1 VEKPRDAQDEVARGP
16 MGCSN
21 PLFRVSMKARR
32 AGLWVLFFAGVAS
45 LRLAWA
51 EETREKATPEID
63 LGQMAREYAPLVVM
77 HPDERYGL
85 GNVGHFFSRFQLV
98 LSTPFK
104 DYRFDVDENTIDKV
118 VHRGW
123 FRTHTTTHPKWKDN
137 WSFESRDGC
146 EWSTR
151 SEACDLT
158 YLRAKD
164 PVKRYARSVVPEVY
178 WRAKERSHGG
188 KVYVVL
194 QYFFL
199 LMLNDAQNKH
209 DGEWESSIVVV
220 DRTAYSSAGPSGLA
234 RRRAISQILTAGHY
248 RYEAFDQDVLA
259 RHQDRIFVENSSHYV
274 HVMSLGGHG
283 AYLFV
288 PQSGMHEAS
297 LKCFEY
303 IGASQKRY
311 ATWQAPVRLVR
322 VDASTP
328 WIRYVGRWGRRY
340 GSLDILP
347 MKLRFSWK
355 PVGVCKGKLGLGW
368 LKSRFQV
375 IGSAPYGPK
384 YLHQKAW
391 YWENF
396 PETPGPTPRRWR

>member
-1 VEKPRDAQDEVARGP
+1 LV
-16 MGCSN
+16 
-21 PLFRVSMKARR
+21 LLL
-32 AGLWVLFFAGVAS
+32 AGLGTTRFA
-45 LRLAWA
+45 RA
-51 EETREKATPEID
+51 EGPAEQAAPQVD
-63 LGQMAREYAPLVVM
+63 LTQMAHDYAPLVVM

-85 GNVGHFFSRFQLV
+85 ANVGHFFSRFQLV
-98 LSTPFK
+98 LSTPLK
-104 DYRFDVDENTIDKV
+104 DYRFDVDETNLHKV

-123 FRTHTTTHPKWKDN
+123 FRTYTTTHPKWKDN

-164 PVKRYARSVVPEVY
+164 PVKRYARSVIPEVY
-178 WRAKERSHGG
+178 WRAKERSHAG
-188 KVYVVL
+188 KAYTVI
-194 QYFFL
+194 QYFFFM
-199 LMLNDAQNKH
+199 MLNDAQNKH

-220 DRTAYSSAGPSGLA
+220 DQAAYAAAGTSGVA
-234 RRRAISQILTAGHY
+234 KRRAIFQILTAGHY
-248 RYEAFDQDVLA
+248 RYEVFDQDPLS
-259 RHQDRIFVENSSHYV
+259 RNEEHIFVENSPHYV

-283 AYLFV
+283 AYLLV
-288 PQSGMHEAS
+288 PKTGMHEAS
-297 LKCFEY
+297 QKCFEY

-311 ATWQAPVRLVR
+311 STWQAPGRLVQ
-322 VDASTP
+322 VDATTP

-340 GSLDILP
+340 GSLGILP
-347 MKLRFSWK
+347 LKLRFSWK

-384 YLHQKAW
+384 YIHQKAW

-396 PETPGPTPRRWR
+396 PENPGVTPKRWR